1 MVRSGVAEERYA
13 GVQSMSV
20 ERYSSGSKFEKLFA
34 YSRAT
39 ADEKLVHI
47 SGTVGSDPET
57 GQMPDDVQMQ
67 LSNIFGVIETALS
80 HFGATYAD
88 VLRTRIYITSTEAL
102 TPLAAVLRRHFGD
115 CPPANTTL
123 ICAIPAPGAQV
134 EIEVTARRPTPQV
147 R

>member
-1 MVRSGVAEERYA
+1 
-13 GVQSMSV
+13 MSV
-20 ERYSSGSKFEKLFA
+20 ERYSSQSNFEKAFA

-39 ADEKLVHI
+39 ADEKVIHV
-47 SGTVGSDPET
+47 SGTVGSDPQT
-57 GQMPDDVQMQ
+57 GQMPDSVEAQ
-67 LSNIFGVIETALS
+67 LSNIFRVIGAALT

-102 TPLAAVLRRHFGD
+102 TPLSAVLKKHFGD

-134 EIEVTARRPTPQV
+134 EIEVTARRPTPQA
-147 R
+147 